1 MRLSVRCTPVW
12 ENPRVTSASQHD
24 LLRLRA
30 RPGRT
35 TRRLCGA
42 SLVAQALSVFLG
54 SLVAW
59 RLDRTLHGGTGT
71 ALLWSGVA
79 LAVLC
84 LVAVGALRSRA
95 GIWLGWVCQVLT
107 LASALLLPAMLVV
120 GLLFLALWWVCLT
133 NGLRIDADKAR
144 AAAGTG

>member
-1 MRLSVRCTPVW
+1 M
-12 ENPRVTSASQHD
+12 TSPTHLD
-24 LLRLRA
+24 VLRPPA
-30 RPGRT
+30 RPGPT

-42 SLVAQALSVFLG
+42 SLVAQAISVFLG

-59 RLDRTLHGGTGT
+59 QLDRALHGGTGT

-84 LVAVGALRSRA
+84 LVAAGALRTSA
-95 GIWLGWVCQVLT
+95 GVWLGWLCQVLT
-107 LASALLLPAMLVV
+107 LASAVLLPAMVVV
-120 GLLFLALWWVCLT
+120 GLLFAALWWVCLS

-144 AAAGTG
+144 LAAEAG